1 LRQQKGRDLARR
13 AAARSTFAAL
23 VVSALA
29 LAEAGCSDG
38 SDGAATSGSSTGG
51 SATGGA
57 AQSGGATTGGSSTGG
72 AATSGGVGSSGC
84 AQRELFTN
92 GNFEAGDTAWS
103 ASSANWP
110 ALIVSAE
117 MAGGTTLP
125 QAGTHFAR
133 LGGYAK
139 TDGQDNLIAQVSVP
153 ESATK
158 LIFSF
163 YSIVTTTETS
173 TERRDQL
180 FLSLDSDVQYV
191 EEVLDNT
198 AVHAQ
203 WQRYEKAID
212 PQAAG
217 KTLILV
223 IRAENDALNATTF
236 LLDSLS
242 LTATVCP

>member
-1 LRQQKGRDLARR
+1 MPMETAKSCLASRSSISGASKPDSIALGHLLRQQKGRELAR
-13 AAARSTFAAL
+13 RSTFAAL
-23 VVSALA
+23 VVFALVPA
-29 LAEAGCSDG
+29 QAGCSDG
-38 SDGAATSGSSTGG
+38 SDGAATG
-51 SATGGA
+51 
-57 AQSGGATTGGSSTGG
+57 
-72 AATSGGVGSSGC
+72 GGVGSSEC

-110 ALIVSAE
+110 ALIVSAQ
-117 MAGGTTLP
+117 MAGTAVP

-139 TDGQDNLIAQVSVP
+139 TDGQDNLLAQVSVP
-153 ESATK
+153 ESATN

-198 AVHAQ
+198 AAHAQ
-203 WQRYEKAID
+203 WQRYQKVID
-212 PQAAG
+212 PRAAG

-223 IRAENDALNATTF
+223 VRAENDAMNATTF